1 MFTRKHLGALAFVT
15 SAAVIT
21 GSGSAFITMPVADAA
36 PGHHA
41 VVAHRA
47 ATSQTL
53 SSSTLARVRERQRQM
68 LAQHRSAPA
77 FAKAASTTFTVDT
90 TDDSDLADSAGTTC
104 VDAATGGCS
113 LRAAVEAAN
122 NLGTPV
128 RIVLGAH
135 TYTLSS
141 ATALTVTDAKG
152 VSVVGK
158 GAGKTSIDGAGSGLF
173 VVSANGD
180 GSPATLFLSSLR
192 LRHGASDFGGAV
204 KLTDNLGGTLVLD
217 HVRANDNAASEQG
230 GALYAYQFN
239 SIYISHSSFTGNHAQ
254 YGAAIYQYWADVA
267 IQDTSFME
275 NSTTAGDY
283 GYGGAIDN
291 EYGVFDMT
299 GGSLSHNTAGDGTWG
314 GDGGG
319 IYDDYAATTL
329 TKVHLDHNTASAGA
343 GDGSGI
349 GGAMFSYE
357 DVIEVNGGTMSH
369 NRAEGTYGAGGGL
382 YSSENT
388 QLSFTGVS
396 MVGNKASGTT
406 MGYGGGTFYLYG
418 SQYPS
423 QLVIDGGKITKSDHS
438 AIYLQ
443 GNEGGV
449 DASITNATLSG
460 NSDDSP
466 NGLEDRG
473 CGGVLCI
480 WGSGDAGMN
489 LEMQGN
495 HVSDNTSVGNSGSG
509 AVSVY
514 TSSTSTASVTLRKN
528 TFSKNQSGASGRGG
542 AVGFL
547 GFQASPISVRMAAN
561 TFSHNRA
568 GSQSDGGSGGALS
581 LSPYTTSADRGS
593 TFAHNS
599 ARGVGA
605 LGGAVLSDGQ
615 DSSTWSR
622 TRFVGNSAG
631 TNDDA
636 NSGYGGAVYSSNYAG
651 EVFEQVTMSGN
662 TAASQGGGFYGN
674 GNTFQAVFKAT
685 TVSGNTAGT
694 ASHEGAG
701 GGIYAFEAVLV
712 VENSTLTG
720 NKASSVSGSPGQ
732 GGAIWY
738 SGGRLGLRYSTVSGN
753 YAHEGA
759 GLYADIY
766 GSVLGSILSKNKT
779 SKSGSE
785 EDCAASDPTY
795 ELTSLGGNVL
805 GQKGCVSTTRAS
817 DKVSKKLHLGTL
829 KNNGG
834 PTKTMA
840 ISRKSPAVGRA
851 SYLVPG
857 RDQRGHERPGKHAD
871 AGAFELLKDKT
882 HR

>member
-1 MFTRKHLGALAFVT
+1 MFTRKHLGALAFVA
-15 SAAVIT
+15 SAALIT
-21 GSGSAFITMPVADAA
+21 GSGSAITAMPAADAA

-41 VVAHRA
+41 PAAHRS
-47 ATSQTL
+47 ATSKTL
-53 SSSTLARVRERQRQM
+53 SSSALDRVRDRQRQM

-77 FAKAASTTFTVDT
+77 FARAAVTTFTVDT
-90 TDDSDLADSAGTTC
+90 TEDSDLADSAGTTC
-104 VDAATGGCS
+104 VDAATGSCS
-113 LRAAVEAAN
+113 LRAAVDAAN
-122 NLGTPV
+122 NLDTPV

-135 TYTLSS
+135 TYTLSTAS
-141 ATALTVTDAKG
+141 ALTVTDSKG

-158 GAGKTSIDGAGSGLF
+158 GAGKTSIEGAGSGLF
-173 VVSANGD
+173 IVSANGD

-192 LRHGASDFGGAV
+192 LRHGESDFGGAV
-204 KLTDNLGGTLVLD
+204 QLTDNKAGTLVLD
-217 HVRANDNAASEQG
+217 HVRANDNEASEQG
-230 GALYAYQFN
+230 GALYAYQYN
-239 SIYISHSSFTGNHAQ
+239 SIYISHSSFTGNHAP
-254 YGAAIYQYWADVA
+254 YGAAIYQNWADVS
-267 IQDTSFME
+267 IQDTSFTE

-291 EYGVFDMT
+291 EYGVFDMN
-299 GGSLSHNTAGDGTWG
+299 GGSLSHNTAGDGTWE

-319 IYDDYAATTL
+319 IYDDYATTTL
-329 TKVHLDHNTASAGA
+329 TNVHVDHNTASAGA

-349 GGAMFSYE
+349 GGAIFSYE
-357 DVIEVNGGTMSH
+357 DEIEFNGGTMSH
-369 NRAEGTYGAGGGL
+369 NRAEGTRGAGGGL

-388 QLSFTGVS
+388 QLTFTGVS

-406 MGYGGGTFYLYG
+406 MGFGGGTFYLYG

-528 TFSKNQSGASGRGG
+528 TFSKNQSGASGNGG

-568 GSQSDGGSGGALS
+568 GTQSGYGSGGALS
-581 LSPYTTSADRGS
+581 MSPYTTSADRGS

-599 ARGVGA
+599 ARGDGA

-636 NSGYGGAVYSSNYAG
+636 NAGYGGAVYSSNYAG

-662 TAASQGGGFYGN
+662 TAASQGGGFYGD
-674 GNTFQAVFKAT
+674 GSTYQAVFKAT

-701 GGIYAFEAVLV
+701 GGIYAFGAVLV

-732 GGAIWY
+732 GGALWY

-795 ELTSLGGNVL
+795 TLKSLGGNVL
-805 GQKGCVSTTRAS
+805 GQKGCVSATQAS
-817 DKVSKKLHLGTL
+817 DKVSRKLHLGTL
-829 KNNGG
+829 KDNGG
-834 PTKTMA
+834 PTKTIA
-840 ISRKSPAVGRA
+840 ISKKSPAVGRA

-857 RDQRGHERPGKHAD
+857 RDQRGHQRPNKHAD
-871 AGAFELLKDKT
+871 AGAYELPTK
-882 HR
+882 R